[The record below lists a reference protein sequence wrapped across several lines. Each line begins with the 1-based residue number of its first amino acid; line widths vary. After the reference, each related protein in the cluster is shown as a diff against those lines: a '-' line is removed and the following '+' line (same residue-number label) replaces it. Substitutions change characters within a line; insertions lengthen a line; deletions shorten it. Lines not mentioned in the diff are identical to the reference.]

1 MSFIFQPAVSLAG
14 ERYELPRPVTK
25 LVIEDVWDVQRFKV
39 PLKAGDQLAG
49 HSQNGVEITLTG
61 QFGTRAGEL
70 TASEEE
76 MFAALE
82 ELRTA
87 LHVGDE
93 LQKYSLYIYYD
104 ELTETYRR
112 FQHCSTIRFAYDLSD
127 VHLFGYSLV
136 IHAEDPVLYATADEA

>member
-1 MSFIFQPAVSLAG
+1 MSFIFHPAISLAG

-25 LVIEDVWDVQRFKV
+25 LIIEDAWDFQRFKV

-49 HSQNGVEITLTG
+49 HSRNGVEITLAG
-61 QFGTRAGEL
+61 QFGTHAGEL
-70 TASEEE
+70 TASEAA
-76 MFAALE
+76 MFAVLE

-93 LQKYSLYIYYD
+93 SQKFSFYLYYD
-104 ELTETYRR
+104 EATETYRR
-112 FQHCSTIRFAYDLSD
+112 FQGCTTVRFTYNLSD

-136 IHAEDPVLYATADEA
+136 VHAEDPVLYETADAD